1 MRALIIEDEPVAQW
15 VLQGLLREVAPGI
28 EVCGTV
34 GTVSDAVAFL
44 EQPANRPDLVFMD
57 VELADG
63 NCFDIFTE
71 TDVPGQIIMITAY
84 DHYAVRAFEEGS
96 VDYLLKPI
104 EAEDLRRAIT
114 RAIARTRAKDK
125 DKDSLL
131 VALAKAGI
139 GIGIPYKK
147 RILVPVG
154 GQIYPIRTDHIAYFF
169 SEESHSYLV
178 DTDGIRYLLDHPL
191 DYYELRMNPDLFFRV
206 NRDCITAKGSV
217 QAVAPLPGN
226 RYRLTLKPDYQ
237 TEVSRRRAGAFLKWI
252 K

>member
-28 EVCGTV
+28 EICGTV
-34 GTVSDAVAFL
+34 GTVSDTVAFL

-63 NCFDIFTE
+63 TCFDILTE
-71 TDVPGQIIMITAY
+71 TDVPGEIIMTTAY

-114 RAIARTRAKDK
+114 RAIARTRAT

-139 GIGIPYKK
+139 GIDIPYKK

-154 GQIYPIRTDHIAYFF
+154 GRIHPIRTDRIAYFF

-178 DTDGIRYLLDHPL
+178 DADGTRYLLDHPL
-191 DYYELRMNPDLFFRV
+191 DYYELRMNPECFFRV
-206 NRDCITAKGSV
+206 NRDCIAAKDAV
-217 QAVAPLPGN
+217 QDVSPLPGN
-226 RYRLTLKPDYQ
+226 RYRLTLTPDYQ
-237 TEVSRRRAGAFLKWI
+237 TEVSRRRAGAFLKWF